1 MKHFELSDET
11 TVKSLKQVGELFPTY
26 HKKEAN
32 SKKDV
37 ELLKGVVKQNAAYDW
52 FGLNIKLKTD
62 GTSHNINKENTINT
76 VTDLC
81 KRLKLSDNE
90 TAVQVEKCYKTTIG
104 IKKVSLK

>member
-1 MKHFELSDET
+1 MKHFELSDKT

-26 HKKEAN
+26 HEKEAN

-37 ELLKGVVKQNAAYDW
+37 ELLKGAVKQNAAYDW

-62 GTSHNINKENTINT
+62 GTSHNINKDNTINT

-81 KRLKLSDNE
+81 ERLKLSDNE

-104 IKKVSLK
+104 IKKVGLK